1 MNNNEIDKETTS
13 VITQRSSFKALSHKG
28 IPIIIAEEFSEY
40 YAKNPDMIL
49 RNAHAL
55 LYSYGGDGDILDGID
70 IILKEFKPSIII
82 TSRRN
87 WSVINK
93 KQADEVRMRRITE
106 KKPQ

>member
-1 MNNNEIDKETTS
+1 MMWTFN
-13 VITQRSSFKALSHKG
+13 
-28 IPIIIAEEFSEY
+28 
-40 YAKNPDMIL
+40 
-49 RNAHAL
+49 
-55 LYSYGGDGDILDGID
+55 